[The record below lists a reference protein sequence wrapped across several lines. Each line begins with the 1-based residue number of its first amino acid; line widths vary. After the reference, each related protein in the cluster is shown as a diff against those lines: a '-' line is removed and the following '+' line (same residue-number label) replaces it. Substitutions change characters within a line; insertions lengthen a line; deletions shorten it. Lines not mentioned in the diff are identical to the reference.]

1 MSKRK
6 KKSIKKNKTIAEPKH
21 KLFHTLYN
29 SLWFRNLGAIAG
41 IYDIHFDFYSDIIYV
56 GWARFIIISAIAI
69 LSFLYA
75 DIFVKEKIN
84 FPDGFILPRKYF
96 WLSNTIA
103 KPNYTDCLMWTVF
116 TTFIAF
122 ATLVTIDMAYTRMFN
137 LTTYNFESKMHLV
150 RKPSTTHGR
159 IRTYIPASFRFML
172 NGEEVKMYTEEDR
185 YNKIMN
191 DYGSEEIHITGQYSK
206 GLFSSVR
213 ILNYKTDSPARG
225 E

>member
-75 DIFVKEKIN
+75 DRIVKVKPN
-84 FPDGFILPRKYF
+84 SPDG
-96 WLSNTIA
+96 
-103 KPNYTDCLMWTVF
+103 LMWTLF
-116 TTFIAF
+116 TTSIAF

-137 LTTYNFESKMHLV
+137 LTTYKFESKMHLV

-172 NGEEVKMYTEEDR
+172 NGEEVKMYTEEDK

-191 DYGSEEIHITGQYSK
+191 DYGSEEIHITGQYCK

-213 ILNYKTDSPARG
+213 ILNYKTNSPARG